1 MISARTIGAA
11 VLLALVIAAF
21 GGGYQHGRSTMD
33 SEWQAKSARQANTF
47 QREREAA
54 AVAVIDWQETE
65 QARRQALE
73 SQLQANDKAHFQEL
87 INVQTTQARLR
98 DRLATSDLR
107 LSVLLA
113 TPSGGSGV
121 QAATSSGGVDHDTA
135 RGELDPAAA
144 QRIVAITGDG
154 DEGLKALHACQ
165 VYIDEITN
173 PPAGT

>member
-11 VLLALVIAAF
+11 VSLTLVLGAF
-21 GGGYQHGRSTMD
+21 WGIYQHGRSTMD
-33 SEWQAKSARQANTF
+33 VEWQAKSARQASAY

-54 AVAVIDWQETE
+54 AVAVIDWQEAE
-65 QARRQALE
+65 QTRRRALE
-73 SQLQANDKAHFQEL
+73 ERLQANDKIYHQEL
-87 INVQTTQARLR
+87 TNAQASQARLR

-113 TPSGGSGV
+113 APSGGSGV
-121 QAATSSGGVDHDTA
+121 PATTGAGGLVHGAA

-154 DEGLKALHACQ
+154 DQGLIALNACQ
-165 VYIDEITN
+165 AYVRALL
-173 PPAGT
+173 P

>member
-11 VLLALVIAAF
+11 VSLALVLAAF
-21 GGGYQHGRSTMD
+21 WGTYQHGRSTMD
-33 SEWQAKSARQANTF
+33 AEWQAKNADQASAY

-65 QARRQALE
+65 QARRRALE
-73 SQLQANDKAHFQEL
+73 EQLQANDKTYHQEL
-87 INVQTTQARLR
+87 TNARAAQAHLR

-113 TPSGGSGV
+113 ASGSGSGLS
-121 QAATSSGGVDHDTA
+121 ATPGASGVVHGAA

-154 DEGLKALHACQ
+154 DEGLKALKACQ
-165 VYIDEITN
+165 AYVRDI
-173 PPAGT
+173 GR